1 MRSKKIF
8 LLLGHPDKQG
18 MCGRLAHAYE
28 DGARAAGH
36 EVRRMDLGDMKFDTI
51 LHRGYRERQELEPD
65 LVEFQKNVGWADHFV
80 IIYPVWWVGMP
91 APLKAIF
98 DRAWLPGSAFRYI
111 KMKSGKRTVFW
122 HRMYRGKT
130 ARTILTSGTS
140 PWLVR
145 FLPGNVNAQ
154 LRWGI
159 LWFAGFSVRSMWFGP
174 SENRPEAV
182 CNKWCDVVYKLG
194 REGR

>member
-1 MRSKKIF
+1 MAKKVLI
-8 LLLGHPDKQG
+8 LLGHPDKSGGCG
-18 MCGRLAHAYE
+18 MLADAYE
-28 DGARAAGH
+28 AGAREGGH
-36 EVRRMDLGDMKFDTI
+36 DVRRMNLGDMQFDPI

-65 LVEFQKNVGWADHFV
+65 LKNFQENVTWADHFV
-80 IIYPVWWVGMP
+80 VIYPVWWVGMP
-91 APLKAIF
+91 ALLKGLF

-111 KMKSGKRTVFW
+111 KTKSGTRTIFW
-122 HRMYRGKT
+122 HRLFRGKT

-159 LWFAGFSVRSMWFGP
+159 LWFAGFRVRSLWLGP
-174 SENRPEAV
+174 SENPPKERLDRWLARTRE
-182 CNKWCDVVYKLG
+182 LG
-194 REGR
+194 RLAM